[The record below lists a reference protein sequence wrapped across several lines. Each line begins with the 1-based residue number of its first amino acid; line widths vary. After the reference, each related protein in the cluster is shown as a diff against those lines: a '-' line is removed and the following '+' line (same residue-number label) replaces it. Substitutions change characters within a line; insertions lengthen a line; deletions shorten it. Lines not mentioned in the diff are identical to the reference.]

1 MRRNCLNR
9 THGSGRK
16 VKGYILLGSKVPFR
30 IISGCCMDCA
40 LSMTHAAAT
49 AVEGCGVACR
59 GQRGHRCFGKQGRS
73 EEQTTAIWCV

>member
-9 THGSGRK
+9 TYGSGRK

-30 IISGCCMDCA
+30 TISGCSMDCD

-59 GQRGHRCFGKQGRS
+59 GQRGHLTGVRS
-73 EEQTTAIWCV
+73 RPQQSGVFERYDL